1 MDYSPL
7 GSSVH
12 GIHQARILE
21 WVAIPFSRGSSW
33 PRDQTQVSC
42 IAGRRFTL
50 WATREAYFIEVLLKS
65 STIVIEL
72 SISLFN
78 SVSFCFMYFRA
89 LWLGVYMFII
99 WRRKWQPTPVFLP
112 GEFHVQRSL
121 ADYSPWGHKESD
133 TTERL
138 IHTHTQFGGGE
149 CLRKPKNSISIQ
161 LIMI

>member
-1 MDYSPL
+1 MNRSLP

-12 GIHQARILE
+12 GIFQARVLE
-21 WVAIPFSRGSSW
+21 WVAISFSKGSSW
-33 PRDQTQVSC
+33 PRDQTQVFC

-65 STIVIEL
+65 STIVTEL

-89 LWLGVYMFII
+89 LWLGEYMFII

-112 GEFHVQRSL
+112 GESHGQRNL
-121 ADYSPWGHKESD
+121 PGHSPWGHKESD
-133 TTERL
+133 TTEWL
-138 IHTHTQFGGGE
+138 TTTTT
-149 CLRKPKNSISIQ
+149 CL
-161 LIMI
+161 